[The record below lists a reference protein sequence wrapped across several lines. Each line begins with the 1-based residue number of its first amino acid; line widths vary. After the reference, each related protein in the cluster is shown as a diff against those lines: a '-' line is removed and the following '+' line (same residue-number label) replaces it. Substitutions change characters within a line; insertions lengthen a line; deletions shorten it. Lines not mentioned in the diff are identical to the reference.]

1 MSYHDDVSQLG
12 GIKGGLADKAEK
24 YLTFNLAAEEYG
36 IEILKVQEII
46 GRMPV
51 TKVPRTPPFIR
62 GVINLRGK
70 VIPVF
75 DLRLKFGM
83 EIKEDTPR
91 TSIIVVKIKRSG
103 HHMTMGV
110 IVDDVYE
117 VVGIEAKDIEPTPEF
132 GANIDTDFIL
142 GVGKINQK
150 VVMLLDVDKVLS
162 GGEVTLVDQVTH
174 VQEK

>member
-1 MSYHDDVSQLG
+1 MSYHEGASQPG
-12 GIKGGLADKAEK
+12 EIKGGLADKAGK

-46 GRMPV
+46 GLMPL
-51 TKVPRTPPFIR
+51 TKVPRTPHFIR

-70 VIPVF
+70 VIPIV

-83 EIKEDTPR
+83 EIKEDTRR
-91 TSIIVVKIKRSG
+91 TSLIVVKIKRSG
-103 HHMTMGV
+103 HHVTMGL

-117 VVGIEAKDIEPTPEF
+117 VVDIEAKDIEPTPEF

-174 VQEK
+174 VQEI

>member
-1 MSYHDDVSQLG
+1 MSYQESASQLG
-12 GIKGGLADKAEK
+12 EIKGGLTDKSGK

-46 GRMPV
+46 GLMPA
-51 TKVPRTPPFIR
+51 TKVPRTPHFIQ

-70 VIPVF
+70 VIPVI
-75 DLRLKFGM
+75 DLRLKFGLEM
-83 EIKEDTPR
+83 TENTRR
-91 TSIIVVKIKRSG
+91 TSIIVVNIKRSG
-103 HHMTMGV
+103 HYVTMGL

-117 VVGIEAKDIEPTPEF
+117 VVDIATKDIEPTPEF

-142 GVGKINQK
+142 GVGKIHQK

-162 GGEVTLVDQVTH
+162 GGEVTLVDQVAQ

>member
-1 MSYHDDVSQLG
+1 MSYHEGASQPVE
-12 GIKGGLADKAEK
+12 IKGGMADKAGK

-36 IEILKVQEII
+36 VEILKVQEII
-46 GRMPV
+46 GLMPL
-51 TKVPRTPPFIR
+51 TKVPRTPHFIR

-70 VIPVF
+70 VISVV

-83 EIKEDTPR
+83 EIKEDTRR
-91 TSIIVVKIKRSG
+91 TSIIVVKIKQSG
-103 HHMTMGV
+103 HDVTMGL

-117 VVGIEAKDIEPTPEF
+117 VVNIEANDIEPTPEF
-132 GANIDTDFIL
+132 GADIDTDFIL

-162 GGEVTLVDQVTH
+162 GGEVTLVDQLAH
-174 VQEK
+174 V

>member
-1 MSYHDDVSQLG
+1 MSYHGGFSQPG
-12 GIKGGLADKAEK
+12 EIKGGQADKAEK

-46 GRMPV
+46 GLMPV
-51 TKVPRTPPFIR
+51 TKVPRTPHFIR

-70 VIPVF
+70 VIPVV

-83 EIKEDTPR
+83 EIKEDTRR

-103 HHMTMGV
+103 HHVTMGL

-117 VVGIEAKDIEPTPEF
+117 VVDIDAQDIEPTPEF

-142 GVGKINQK
+142 GVGKKNQK
-150 VVMLLDVDKVLS
+150 VMMLLDVDKVLS
-162 GGEVTLVDQVTH
+162 SGEVTLVDQVTH
-174 VQEK
+174 VQEQ